1 MCSGYV
7 VVLYGALSLVSGKV
21 VALTGAAL
29 LLFIVGIAL
38 AAFLIDYSFV
48 LRKMRVV
55 VAGDELIDLVVAMAN
70 GSTINEG
77 FEENMRFLLY
87 VSGENSSYDT
97 DVVRRLLSWKS
108 EAAFWL
114 IYFLSVILFIFCR

>member
-1 MCSGYV
+1 MAELRINIDRLNDLIISELQDKSRAIHGYDAILWKIRSGYV

-55 VAGDELIDLVVAMAN
+55 VAGDELIERKKWR
-70 GSTINEG
+70 T
-77 FEENMRFLLY
+77 FTCF
-87 VSGENSSYDT
+87 SGRS
-97 DVVRRLLSWKS
+97 RL
-108 EAAFWL
+108 
-114 IYFLSVILFIFCR
+114 ILQTGKFFVKF